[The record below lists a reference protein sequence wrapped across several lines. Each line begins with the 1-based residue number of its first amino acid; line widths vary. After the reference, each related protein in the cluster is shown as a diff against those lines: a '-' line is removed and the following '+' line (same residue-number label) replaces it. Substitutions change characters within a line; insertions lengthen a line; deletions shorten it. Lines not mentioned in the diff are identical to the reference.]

1 MHRGQIEK
9 NTRKQKSHRGQPKL
23 DTNTERAT
31 IRNTEKQRTKK
42 KTQTEMQ
49 RRRKNENREIRQ
61 REMKTEVE
69 GKKEAL
75 SNQCTNRP
83 QLRLRLQA

>member
-1 MHRGQIEK
+1 
-9 NTRKQKSHRGQPKL
+9 
-23 DTNTERAT
+23 
-31 IRNTEKQRTKK
+31 
-42 KTQTEMQ
+42 MQ